1 MDENRWSDIM
11 RQNKEMDGWD
21 EMIISTAEESE
32 KMNRRWNQQSM
43 ETQNKQIIEA
53 DVRVPISS
61 DFTWESNLG
70 RSGDGGQVITPVV
83 TMLHLEL

>member
-1 MDENRWSDIM
+1 MDENRWSDIT

-53 DVRVPISS
+53 DVRVPISR

>member
-1 MDENRWSDIM
+1 MAENRWSDIT
-11 RQNKEMDGWD
+11 RQNKETDGWD

-53 DVRVPISS
+53 DVRVPISR
-61 DFTWESNLG
+61 DFTWEA
-70 RSGDGGQVITPVV
+70 I
-83 TMLHLEL
+83 

>member
-1 MDENRWSDIM
+1 MDENRWSDIT

-43 ETQNKQIIEA
+43 ETQNQ
-53 DVRVPISS
+53 
-61 DFTWESNLG
+61 T
-70 RSGDGGQVITPVV
+70 
-83 TMLHLEL
+83 

>member
-1 MDENRWSDIM
+1 M
-11 RQNKEMDGWD
+11 RQNKETDGWD

-32 KMNRRWNQQSM
+32 KMNRKWNQQSM

-53 DVRVPISS
+53 DVRVPIRR
-61 DFTWESNLG
+61 DFTRESNLG

>member
-1 MDENRWSDIM
+1 M

-70 RSGDGGQVITPVV
+70 RSDDGGQVITPVV

>member
-1 MDENRWSDIM
+1 MDENRWSDST
-11 RQNKEMDGWD
+11 RQNKEMDGWG

-53 DVRVPISS
+53 DVRVPIS
-61 DFTWESNLG
+61 
-70 RSGDGGQVITPVV
+70 
-83 TMLHLEL
+83 